1 MEYQAIKDFVSFL
14 KKPDNV
20 TCNLKSSVIYLSIFK
35 IYIFLLIITLLIGL
49 LNKIIF
55 QDAIVNDIVA
65 DYSSDELQKYISN
78 PWLLFFI
85 LLLIFPAI
93 EEFSYRLF
101 LTGYN
106 RYFLSISL
114 SLIVGDFVSLL
125 FDIQFLYTEHL
136 HINYLI
142 VLFFHVVL
150 SIPFF
155 VFFFFLT
162 KKNVIELFWN
172 KYFPYIFYIASFL
185 FAIVHLQV
193 LSFSHVNIFLIILSI
208 SPFFVFGL
216 GLGFI
221 RIRYGFKYSILV
233 HVAVNTPTLTYLFLN
248 L

>member
-1 MEYQAIKDFVSFL
+1 MKYNAIKDLLSFL
-14 KKPDNV
+14 KKPDFEP
-20 TCNLKSSVIYLSIFK
+20 CKLEPSVVFISVLK
-35 IYIFLLIITLLIGL
+35 IYFSLFFVSILLILLR
-49 LNKIIF
+49 KIIF
-55 QDAIVNDIVA
+55 QDAMMNNNIV
-65 DYSSDELQKYISN
+65 DYSSSEIQQYISN
-78 PWLLFFI
+78 PWVLFFI

-142 VLFFHVVL
+142 VLFFHVAL

-162 KKNVIELFWN
+162 KKNAIKQFWN

-193 LSFSHVNIFLIILSI
+193 LSFSHVNVFLVILSI
-208 SPFFVFGL
+208 SPFFVSGL

-233 HVAVNTPTLTYLFLN
+233 HVIANTPTLTYLFLN
-248 L
+248 I